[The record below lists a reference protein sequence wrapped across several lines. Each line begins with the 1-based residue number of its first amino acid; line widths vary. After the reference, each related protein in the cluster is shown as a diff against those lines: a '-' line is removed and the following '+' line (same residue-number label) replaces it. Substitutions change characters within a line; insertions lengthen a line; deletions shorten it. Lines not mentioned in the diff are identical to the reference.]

1 MRSMTSDTYW
11 TMASQRWRMAIVNF
25 RVVRRNDDELYMDIL
40 QCNCKYGGETITCVF
55 CMIWTFCSEVVNMEK
70 EVIVNVELSSFY
82 INSTH
87 THSQFL

>member
-40 QCNCKYGGETITCVF
+40 QCNGEGTMMSC
-55 CMIWTFCSEVVNMEK
+55 IWTFCTVIVNMEK
-70 EVIVNVELSSFY
+70 EQYRVLQVLPASKLISVVTLV
-82 INSTH
+82 
-87 THSQFL
+87 LMMC